1 MAGYNPIRVS
11 EEFRQWAE
19 LAEAML
25 RADESRLA
33 VDRNALRRH
42 DELLAGIGVYRY
54 LHDGHFLSTPELLV
68 CELRLLRAN
77 GLPRAS
83 ARVLNVVDFVVHRSQ
98 LLDTLI
104 ARFQGVVNYRDSIGA
119 GQEPPAASTSTSTPA
134 RRKHTGHTP
143 FPPPRKPA

>member
-25 RADESRLA
+25 RAGESRIA
-33 VDRNALRRH
+33 IDRNAVRRH
-42 DELLAGIGVYRY
+42 DELLAGLSVYRY
-54 LHDGHFLSTPELLV
+54 LQDGHFLATPELLV

-77 GLPRAS
+77 GMPRAP
-83 ARVLNVVDFVVHRSQ
+83 AKVLNVVEFVAQRSQ

-104 ARFQGVVNYRDSIGA
+104 ARFQGLVVYRDAIGA
-119 GQEPPAASTSTSTPA
+119 GAEAPPSPPRST
-134 RRKHTGHTP
+134 RKHSGLTP